1 MPVDYPYLA
10 ATVMGFMIV
19 MAVYMVAPSLRRFML
34 AGGLALLPFS
44 ACAVFHEYSYWNAGR
59 LGGLRWGVE
68 DLLFT
73 FSVGSLIAGLGM
85 LIIRLRLPDRLNW
98 RLSALKYCVTGL
110 SGTALAFFFMRT
122 GMDVMLA
129 TITTQLLMIAL
140 LSVRGRYPL
149 WRPPATAL
157 LYTGYYAAMML
168 VFFFLFPSFAG
179 HWNGA
184 HLWPL
189 TIIGLPLEEIVW
201 VFTFAWSWILIL
213 MFCLDV
219 QIKTQ
224 GDVCAAI

>member
-1 MPVDYPYLA
+1 
-10 ATVMGFMIV
+10 
-19 MAVYMVAPSLRRFML
+19 
-34 AGGLALLPFS
+34 
-44 ACAVFHEYSYWNAGR
+44 
-59 LGGLRWGVE
+59 
-68 DLLFT
+68 
-73 FSVGSLIAGLGM
+73 
-85 LIIRLRLPDRLNW
+85 
-98 RLSALKYCVTGL
+98 
-110 SGTALAFFFMRT
+110 
-122 GMDVMLA
+122 MDVMLA